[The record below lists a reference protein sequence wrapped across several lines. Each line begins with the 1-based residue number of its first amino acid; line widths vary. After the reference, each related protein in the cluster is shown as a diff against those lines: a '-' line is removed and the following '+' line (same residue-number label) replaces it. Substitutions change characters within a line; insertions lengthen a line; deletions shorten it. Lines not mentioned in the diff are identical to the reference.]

1 MNLNI
6 NNFGPINK
14 AKIELN
20 KLNVIAGVN
29 GSGKTTS
36 SKLLYCF
43 LTSNSNEKDYLAN
56 ITIDE
61 RFKTLI
67 TSLYYDVEFDSE
79 TLNKL
84 KKLIDA
90 FPRLTDKIY
99 NDKLKN
105 CINSLKIIINES
117 QINNKDVY
125 LEKLNTVETALE
137 VNSIEHRKFFEVS
150 NVLLNSEFRYK
161 DLKLKGYDVQ
171 LNGKENDCEFSY
183 KLDLYDSK
191 LGFIIENGD
200 LACPNIKNIIYIDSP
215 SIFNSIGLRET
226 LILEKQPYH
235 LRFLS
240 RLLNTPKNIEDVHDS
255 LFYQKLD
262 EYNDEITEM
271 LGGFIYYDDEEREF
285 LFKTDNDEY
294 SMKNTSSGVK
304 QLGII
309 QMLLSNRTLT
319 ENSFLIMDEPEVNL
333 HPEWQVKF
341 AKIIILMIKDLNISI
356 FINSHSPQFIEALE
370 VYSAKYGLSNETK
383 FYLSEQ
389 VSETKKYNFKEIKR
403 RNLTKLY
410 NNLGDPYDKIDEI
423 RIENAFKG
431 IE

>member
-1 MNLNI
+1 M
-6 NNFGPINK
+6 
-14 AKIELN
+14 
-20 KLNVIAGVN
+20 
-29 GSGKTTS
+29 
-36 SKLLYCF
+36 
-43 LTSNSNEKDYLAN
+43 
-56 ITIDE
+56 
-61 RFKTLI
+61 
-67 TSLYYDVEFDSE
+67 
-79 TLNKL
+79 
-84 KKLIDA
+84 
-90 FPRLTDKIY
+90 
-99 NDKLKN
+99 
-105 CINSLKIIINES
+105 
-117 QINNKDVY
+117 
-125 LEKLNTVETALE
+125 
-137 VNSIEHRKFFEVS
+137 
-150 NVLLNSEFRYK
+150 
-161 DLKLKGYDVQ
+161 
-171 LNGKENDCEFSY
+171 
-183 KLDLYDSK
+183 
-191 LGFIIENGD
+191 
-200 LACPNIKNIIYIDSP
+200 
-215 SIFNSIGLRET
+215 
-226 LILEKQPYH
+226 
-235 LRFLS
+235 RFLS

-403 RNLTKLY
+403 KNLTKLY